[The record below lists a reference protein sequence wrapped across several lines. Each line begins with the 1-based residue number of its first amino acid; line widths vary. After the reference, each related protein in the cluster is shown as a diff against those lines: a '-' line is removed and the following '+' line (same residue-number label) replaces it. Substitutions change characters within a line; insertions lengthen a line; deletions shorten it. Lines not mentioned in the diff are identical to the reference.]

1 MRPLPGAEADRDLHL
16 RAQEIH
22 ERRGGVQAQVD
33 VGMLFVEIRQPRQ
46 QPLLQ
51 EGGEHAHHQRPG
63 AAVDAGFIHRPLERF
78 ETGPDLGEE
87 ALAFAGELDHAAASA
102 KKGRAQ
108 VFLERA
114 DLHAH
119 RADAYAESVGGAG
132 EGQMLCSG
140 YEDPQACQGQ
150 APRGS

>member
-1 MRPLPGAEADRDLHL
+1 M
-16 RAQEIH
+16 
-22 ERRGGVQAQVD
+22 QAQVD

-46 QPLLQ
+46 EPLLE
-51 EGGEHAHHQRPG
+51 EGCEHAHHQRPG
-63 AAVDAGFIHRPLERF
+63 ASIDAGFIHRALEGL

-87 ALAFAGELDHAAASA
+87 SLAFAGELHDAAAPA
-102 KKGRAQ
+102 KKRRAQ

-114 DLHAH
+114 DLHTH

-140 YEDPQACQGQ
+140 HEDPQACQGQ